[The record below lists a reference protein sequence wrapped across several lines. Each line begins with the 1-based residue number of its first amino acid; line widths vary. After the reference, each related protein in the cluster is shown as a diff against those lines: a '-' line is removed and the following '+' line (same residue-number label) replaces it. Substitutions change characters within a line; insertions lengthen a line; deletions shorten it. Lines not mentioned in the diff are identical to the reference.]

1 MIINGSMNYTTSGRK
16 KKSQV
21 RRKKRDKEF
30 KEFNGRSSIT
40 NTRTGDG
47 TEYVSAPDC
56 RNSSSVSNFST
67 EEWKQLRIAISSN
80 YTLAPAYNKGAY
92 QVISKSEIKDIGR

>member
-1 MIINGSMNYTTSGRK
+1 MNYTTSGRK

-21 RRKKRDKEF
+21 RRRKRDKEF

-92 QVISKSEIKDIGR
+92 QVVPRNEVEHIGK

>member
-1 MIINGSMNYTTSGRK
+1 MNYTTSGRK

-30 KEFNGRSSIT
+30 KEFDGRSSIA
-40 NTRTGDG
+40 NTRSRHGI
-47 TEYVSAPDC
+47 EYVSAGDN
-56 RNSSSVSNFST
+56 RDSISHVSCFTT
-67 EEWKQLRIAISSN
+67 EEWKQIRREISSG